1 MTRLALRLGRQL
13 RAKGRI
19 RAGFRDLHLHPA
31 LAPIHN
37 HSRHPNPTPI
47 SGEQRLNFKQPQVRM
62 AKPIRVLFAIGEMSG
77 GGSQRQ
83 LLEILRRLDRE
94 RFQPQL
100 YVIAQEGELLAEV
113 PTDVPLHVFAR
124 RCTLGLLVY
133 PGQAHRARV
142 ADLAAVLAEQ
152 QIDVFYDRTYHMT
165 LIAAGATR
173 RRPTPR
179 ISVVV
184 TDPRLDFETN
194 RERFRFAK
202 RLLLK
207 RAYQT
212 ADQVVAVSEGV
223 RKAAVDYYGLTPA
236 KTLTLHNFFDIERID
251 ALAAQPLPA
260 TETRREGEWFEIVAS
275 GRLHPQK
282 GFNNLLEAIAELVHR
297 RMRKHVQ
304 LRILGTGPLES
315 SLIDC
320 ATKLKITEHVTLAGY
335 VANPL
340 PYYKQADLFCLS
352 SLYEGMPNALVEAML
367 CQVPVLATDCPS
379 GPGEILA
386 GGRYGRLVPPANSK
400 ALADA
405 IDDAVLNPQKWQK
418 KVQPAREHIERTFSA
433 DEGIGRLV
441 ALLERIAQPP
451 PNPTAGSR
459 SAPGA
464 TLED

>member
-1 MTRLALRLGRQL
+1 
-13 RAKGRI
+13 
-19 RAGFRDLHLHPA
+19 
-31 LAPIHN
+31 
-37 HSRHPNPTPI
+37 
-47 SGEQRLNFKQPQVRM
+47 M

-83 LLEILRRLDRE
+83 ILEVLRRLDRN

-100 YVIAQEGELLAEV
+100 YVIAAEGELL
-113 PTDVPLHVFAR
+113 TDVPADVPVHVFAR
-124 RCTLGLLVY
+124 RRAQRLWIY

-142 ADLAAVLAEQ
+142 ADLAKVLGEQ
-152 QIDVFYDRTYHMT
+152 KIDVLYDRTYHMT
-165 LIAAGATR
+165 LIAAGATQQ
-173 RRPTPR
+173 RPTPR

-184 TDPRLDFETN
+184 TDPKRDFETN

-202 RLLLK
+202 RLLLN
-207 RAYQT
+207 RAYRT
-212 ADQVVAVSEGV
+212 ADQVVAVSEGA
-223 RKAAVDYYGLTPA
+223 RKAAVDHYGLLAA
-236 KTLTLHNFFDIERID
+236 KTLTLYNFFDIERID
-251 ALAAQPLPA
+251 ALAAQPLLA

-282 GFNNLLEAIAELVHR
+282 GFNFLLEAIAELVHHR
-297 RMRKHVQ
+297 VRKQVQ

-315 SLIDC
+315 ALRGC
-320 ATKLKITEHVTLAGY
+320 LAKLKLSGHVTLAGY

-386 GGRYGRLVPPANSK
+386 GGRYGRLVPPANSR

-418 KVQPAREHIERTFSA
+418 KVQPAREYIQRTFSA
-433 DEGIGRLV
+433 EEGIR
-441 ALLERIAQPP
+441 R
-451 PNPTAGSR
+451 
-459 SAPGA
+459 
-464 TLED
+464 LEDLLARVAGED

>member
-1 MTRLALRLGRQL
+1 
-13 RAKGRI
+13 
-19 RAGFRDLHLHPA
+19 
-31 LAPIHN
+31 
-37 HSRHPNPTPI
+37 
-47 SGEQRLNFKQPQVRM
+47 M
-62 AKPIRVLFAIGEMSG
+62 AKPIRVLLAIGEMSG

-83 LLEILRRLDRE
+83 LLEILRRFDRE

-100 YVIAQEGELLAEV
+100 YVIAAEGGLLAEV
-113 PTDVPLHVFAR
+113 PADVPVHVFANR
-124 RCTLGLLVY
+124 RKQRLWLY

-142 ADLAAVLAEQ
+142 ADLANVLAEQ
-152 QIDVFYDRTYHMT
+152 KIDVLYDRTYHMT

-179 ISVVV
+179 VSVVV
-184 TDPRLDFETN
+184 TDPKRDFETN

-212 ADQVVAVSEGV
+212 ADQVVAVSEGI
-223 RKAAVDYYGLTPA
+223 RKAAVYYYVLPPA
-236 KTLTLHNFFDIERID
+236 KAMTLHNFFDIERID

-282 GFNNLLEAIAELVHR
+282 GFIYLLEAIAELIHHR
-297 RMRKHVQ
+297 IRKQVQ

-315 SLIDC
+315 ALRDC
-320 ATKLKITEHVTLAGY
+320 VARLKLAGHVTLAGY

-418 KVQPAREHIERTFSA
+418 KAQPAREHIERAFSA
-433 DEGIGRLV
+433 DEGIRRIEDLLAKV
-441 ALLERIAQPP
+441 A
-451 PNPTAGSR
+451 GV
-459 SAPGA
+459 
-464 TLED
+464 